1 MTDSIRSSISLENW
15 LLYVDGKQEQP
26 TSGEYFDTDDPY
38 TGKVWARVARGT
50 AVDVD
55 RAVSAARKAF
65 PVWNGLAPAARA
77 RLMLRLAELVEAN
90 AEQLAKLEVMDNG
103 KLLAEM
109 LPQVRLVAEWFRY
122 FSGLA
127 DKIEGSVI
135 PTGKPDIFTYTRLE
149 PLGVVALVTPWN
161 SPLLL
166 LTHKLATAL
175 AAGNVA
181 VIKPSEYASVST
193 LAFAALFGEAGF
205 PPGTVNVVTGF
216 AMEAGAP
223 LVSHPAIAKVAFTGS
238 ESGGRKINE
247 TAASDFKHVA
257 LELGGKSPN
266 IVFADADFEAAVVGG
281 IAGIFAA
288 SGQTCIAGSRLLV
301 QRSIHDK
308 YVARL
313 LEIARA
319 AKLGDPLVSTTNVG
333 PIATTPQLHKVLDYI
348 AVARAEGAECV
359 LGGGPHQGA
368 ENIGGRMVDPTVF
381 IGVNNNMRIARE
393 EVFGP
398 VLSVIPFDTE
408 EEALSIANDTAYGL
422 AAGVWTSDMGRA
434 LRAAERLQAGT
445 VWVNTYRMGSYA
457 TPFGGYKHSGIGREG
472 GVESLKE
479 WLQNKTVW
487 INGRPNTNHPFV
499 MRT

>member
-1 MTDSIRSSISLENW
+1 MQDW
-15 LLYVDGKQEQP
+15 PLYIDGKPEQP
-26 TSGEYFDTDDPY
+26 AGGEYFEAEDPY
-38 TGKVWARVARGT
+38 TGKVWARVARGS
-50 AVDVD
+50 AADVE
-55 RAVSAARKAF
+55 RAVAAARRAF
-65 PVWNGLAPAARA
+65 PAWSGLAPAARA
-77 RLMLRLAELVEAN
+77 RLLLRVAEIVEAN
-90 AEQLAKLEVMDNG
+90 AERLATYEVLDNG

-109 LPQVRLVAEWFRY
+109 LPQVRLVSEWFRY
-122 FSGLA
+122 FAGLT
-127 DKIEGSVI
+127 DKIEGAVI
-135 PTGKPDIFTYTRLE
+135 PTGKPDILTYTRLE

-175 AAGNVA
+175 AAGNV
-181 VIKPSEYASVST
+181 VVVKPSEHASVST
-193 LAFAALFGEAGF
+193 LAFAALLGEAGL

-216 AMEAGAP
+216 AAEAGAP
-223 LVSHPAIAKVAFTGS
+223 LVSHPDIAKVAFTGS
-238 ESGGRKINE
+238 EGGGRRINE
-247 TAASDFKHVA
+247 SAASSFKHVA

-301 QRSIHDK
+301 HHSIHDR
-308 YVARL
+308 YVERL

-319 AKLGDPLVSTTNVG
+319 ARLGDPLLPTTNVG
-333 PIATTPQLHKVLDYI
+333 PIATLPQLQKVLDYI
-348 AVARAEGAECV
+348 AIARAEGAECV
-359 LGGGPHQGA
+359 LGGGIHQGA
-368 ENIGGRMVDPTVF
+368 ANVGGRMVDPTVF
-381 IGVNNNMRIARE
+381 VGVNNGMRIARE

-398 VLSVIPFDTE
+398 VLGVIPFDTE
-408 EEALSIANDTAYGL
+408 EEALAIANDTAYGL
-422 AAGVWTSDMGRA
+422 AAGVWTADMGRA

-445 VWVNTYRMGSYA
+445 IWVNTYRIGSYA
-457 TPFGGYKHSGIGREG
+457 TPFGGYKNSGLGREG
-472 GVESLKE
+472 GIESIRE